1 MKNFKYNITSFL
13 LTSFLSINAQIDLIP
28 DGPWLSNKNGYT
40 INLNG
45 PKYYGTFEVSDADYP
60 AFLDWIDSKKLCEIA
75 IKNGWE
81 LPNLEHFEAMYEQL
95 WVSDKNKFTS
105 NFFKHEKNERYP
117 VGENQNVYVY
127 NYDGYWCN
135 KFKEGGFGDFIY
147 CFETNAICANGTQFH
162 PEYNDFQIYWYCRR
176 VRFIRKKIN

>member
-1 MKNFKYNITSFL
+1 MKFFKYNITSFL

-60 AFLDWIDSKKLCEIA
+60 AFLDWFDSQKLCEIA
-75 IKNGWE
+75 IKSGWE

-95 WVSDKNKFTS
+95 WFSNKKFRS
-105 NFFKHEKNERYP
+105 NFFEHEANERYP
-117 VGENQNVYVY
+117 VGEKKDYIYQ
-127 NYDGYWCN
+127 YDGYWCD
-135 KFKEGGFGDFIY
+135 KYKDGLGLGDFIY
-147 CFETNAICANGTQFH
+147 CFETNAICDNKVIFTTNDSYKVH
-162 PEYNDFQIYWYCRR
+162 YNCRR